1 MKLKPEQKA
10 KLGRV
15 VTHVLLI
22 SFLVLVLVPYI
33 MVVSASFRRGN
44 FAPSGLLPDH
54 FSLEHWK

>member
-10 KLGRV
+10 TIRRV
-15 VTHVLLI
+15 ISHAVLVSL
-22 SFLVLVLVPYI
+22 LALVLVPYL